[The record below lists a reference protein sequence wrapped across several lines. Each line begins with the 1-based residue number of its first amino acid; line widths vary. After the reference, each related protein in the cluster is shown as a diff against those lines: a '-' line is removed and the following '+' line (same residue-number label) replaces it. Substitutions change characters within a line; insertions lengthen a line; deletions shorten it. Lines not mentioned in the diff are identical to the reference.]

1 MQAALEYLAHPS
13 ILPEFADD
21 IVTILV
27 QNADKFGDQY
37 DYSLALAYYH
47 TVQPALQSST
57 ALSALFEAMAQTSLT
72 EAFYFSR
79 TKPESTRQLLFQQ
92 LIKSVLGG
100 HGGSDIASR
109 ATELVSLPLDGAE
122 EQWFIDYLT
131 TGHGKRLRNAK
142 DTVLMRRVVTGRHAE
157 SMNDKSLGTQW
168 GAVLGG
174 FKSGM
179 GGRVA

>member
-1 MQAALEYLAHPS
+1 M
-13 ILPEFADD
+13 
-21 IVTILV
+21 VILV
-27 QNADKFGDQY
+27 QNPDKNGEQY
-37 DYSLALAYYH
+37 NYTNALAYYH
-47 TVQPALQSST
+47 TVQPALKTSG
-57 ALSALFEAMAQTSLT
+57 ALSALFEAMAETSLT

-79 TKPESTRQLLFQQ
+79 TKSESTRKLLFEQ
-92 LIKSVLGG
+92 LVKSVLGG

-109 ATELVSLPLDGAE
+109 ATELVSLPLDKAE
-122 EQWFIDYLT
+122 EQWFSEYLT
-131 TGHGKRLRNAK
+131 SGNGRMLRNAK

-157 SMNDKSLGTQW
+157 SLNDKSLSSQW